1 MLASSETSRYELR
14 RARARSSAE
23 EHYLDMVG
31 VTGSIPVAPTINP
44 CRSYFAEAIASIL
57 SASLVSLTF
66 DREGDRTEASTA
78 AINHFEIIELLGKPG
93 SLLLPAVLSHLREHA
108 ASH

>member
-1 MLASSETSRYELR
+1 
-14 RARARSSAE
+14 
-23 EHYLDMVG
+23 
-31 VTGSIPVAPTINP
+31 
-44 CRSYFAEAIASIL
+44 
-57 SASLVSLTF
+57 LTF